1 VKWPQQDSDRD
12 DMALPL
18 KMNVVAELFKMRSYE
33 NGMVGRE
40 KFETKDC
47 IRKGMAVISRYWVF
61 GVEIEENW
69 AFAVEFEVEMRLIEA
84 GTKSKRAEEGYCFS
98 VDLKHRGFY
107 VRINN

>member
-1 VKWPQQDSDRD
+1 MKWPQQDSDRD

-47 IRKGMAVISRYWVF
+47 IRKGMAVISRYWCL
-61 GVEIEENW
+61 E
-69 AFAVEFEVEMRLIEA
+69 
-84 GTKSKRAEEGYCFS
+84 SK
-98 VDLKHRGFY
+98 LK
-107 VRINN
+107 RIGHSLLNLRSR

>member
-1 VKWPQQDSDRD
+1 MVWWEEKSLRRRTVYGRNGRD
-12 DMALPL
+12 
-18 KMNVVAELFKMRSYE
+18 
-33 NGMVGRE
+33 
-40 KFETKDC
+40 FE
-47 IRKGMAVISRYWVF
+47 ILVF